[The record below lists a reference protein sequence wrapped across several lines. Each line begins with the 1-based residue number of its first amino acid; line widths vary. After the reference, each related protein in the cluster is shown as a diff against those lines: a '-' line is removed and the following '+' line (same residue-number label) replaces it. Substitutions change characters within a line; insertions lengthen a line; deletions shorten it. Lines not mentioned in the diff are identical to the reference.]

1 MRVTRQALA
10 FTATALLAVAA
21 IIMATPLA
29 ARPQDKMPARQQWAS
44 PREYIAGTERSRLKS
59 ARSIGAGRGAW
70 IIAYL
75 GIGCR
80 DCDAVVPALNTLAAS
95 NRVIGVAIASQGEI
109 EQWRSYHQAR
119 FPVRAVSEQTFEDFG
134 AVVLPTI
141 VRFENGKATG
151 ARAPSMEGESR

>member
-1 MRVTRQALA
+1 MIVTGRMNP
-10 FTATALLAVAA
+10 FTKAALLAVIA
-21 IIMATPLA
+21 MTLATPLG
-29 ARPQDKMPARQQWAS
+29 ARPQAKKPASQQWAS
-44 PREYIAGTERSRLKS
+44 PREYIAGTGRSRLKA

-119 FPVRAVSEQTFEDFG
+119 FPVRAVSERTFEDFG

-141 VRFENGKATG
+141 VRFDNGKATG
-151 ARAPSMEGESR
+151 ARAPSMERGR